1 MIHSSSEPTAKIG
14 VIGVG
19 YLGRFHAQKYA
30 AAENCQLVGVYDA
43 SADRAQEV
51 AKEVNSKAF
60 GDIGG
65 LLSQVDAVSVAAPT
79 RFHFEIAKQVLNSGK
94 HLLLEKPM
102 TLKTD
107 ESAELVR
114 LARDKSKILQVGHVE
129 QFNPV
134 FVDILAQAPAVQFV
148 EARRMAPF
156 KVRGVDADVVL
167 DLMIHDIDLIL
178 TLIDSPVVEVRAA
191 GTRFVTH
198 GWDAVQA
205 WLGFANGARAAL
217 AASRV
222 APVAERKMRIAT
234 AGLHWDM
241 DLGTNRYTQS
251 RSLGVWQ
258 GGDAPIDESVKEFQ
272 KVDALKLEIENFLAC
287 IHGKASPRT
296 TGEMAQKSMVVAERI
311 VEAAAQK
318 A

>member
-1 MIHSSSEPTAKIG
+1 MSRTKVG

-51 AKEVNSKAF
+51 AKELGSVAF
-60 GDIGG
+60 TDIKS

-79 RFHFEIAKQVLNSGK
+79 RFHFEIAKQVLAAGK
-94 HLLLEKPM
+94 HMLLEKPM
-102 TLKTD
+102 TLKSS
-107 ESAELVR
+107 ESAQLVQMAKER
-114 LARDKSKILQVGHVE
+114 SLTLQVGHVE

-134 FVDILAQAPAVQFV
+134 FVDVLAQKPKIEFV

-167 DLMIHDIDLIL
+167 DLMIHDIDLVL
-178 TLIDSPVVEVRAA
+178 TLIDSRVAEVKAA
-191 GTRFVTH
+191 GTKFVTH

-205 WLGFANGARAAL
+205 WLSFENGARASL
-217 AASRV
+217 SASRV
-222 APVAERKMRIAT
+222 APIAERKMRIAT
-234 AGLHWDM
+234 NGLHWDM
-241 DLGTNRYTQS
+241 DLGSNRYIQS
-251 RSLGVWQ
+251 RSLGIWQ
-258 GGDAPIDESVKEFQ
+258 GGSAPAPIEDINKEFQ
-272 KVDALKLEIENFLAC
+272 KVDALKSEIENFL
-287 IHGKASPRT
+287 GSLQGQQSPRT
-296 TGEMAQKSMVVAERI
+296 SGEMAQKSMVVAERI
-311 VEAAAQK
+311 IEAAAQK